1 MNEQRNLRDA
11 VDGWATRILAAWQK
25 TVSNIVETGQALIDA
40 KADLDHGAFLKMVEG
55 RLPFQ
60 RRTAE
65 RLMTIA
71 SHSVLSNASHAS
83 HLPASWMTLAELAR
97 LDASTVERL
106 IESGEI
112 NPRLERK
119 GVARL
124 LPPPKP
130 KAIPKKAAPA
140 AKPRQTGPV
149 FARPVVIKSEIV
161 PPVMYVPPKTV
172 EPEITPPPKF
182 VYPAPA
188 KSAGPVIEGEIIPY
202 DEAVREGRR
211 LVEQLKIEAPEEF
224 EDEPDPVPP
233 IVHVDPPAPL
243 VGDVMVEH
251 LREELAARDE
261 EIEGHKAHIS
271 SLISL
276 AEEKDCEIVEL
287 RAARASL
294 EDRVR
299 RLEIERADEFANFLL
314 HYCGRD
320 DVETKA
326 LMEGAKEF
334 IPGVF
339 EALERSLAARQEPA
353 PEPVEEPA
361 PPIPLTWGD
370 FLEAYSKADD
380 HGPLDGN
387 SPEAHFVRW
396 ADAHGFDIDGY
407 AGAPSEVKRL
417 WLLVAKNCSVH
428 SVARNIYQETSAVIL
443 KRYGSGRRVSVATMA
458 TDLKCRQKDIAN
470 TLDVMFQFDFDGL
483 LVREK
488 VGRETLWT
496 IRRPTKE
503 VAQ

>member
-25 TVSNIVETGQALIDA
+25 TVSNIVETGRALIDA

-224 EDEPDPVPP
+224 EDEPDRVPP
-233 IVHVDPPAPL
+233 LVHVDAAP
-243 VGDVMVEH
+243 GDVVAEH
-251 LREELAARDE
+251 LHDELAACAE
-261 EIEGHKAHIS
+261 EILRLENVIAVLKAQV
-271 SLISL
+271 
-276 AEEKDCEIVEL
+276 AERKQEIIHFQ
-287 RAARASL
+287 ARYASL
-294 EDRVR
+294 EDRLKRQVER
-299 RLEIERADEFANFLL
+299 VERAFMFLWDWLRDHGDRLPPNSENAKTLEERLAFIEALIEQDARQPAAPPAVPEPAAQTWNQFVAIYRAIEAPLPMDHPKLIAGMVAWADENG
-314 HYCGRD
+314 H
-320 DVETKA
+320 DVEQII
-326 LMEGAKEF
+326 GAPQEAVEIWTMTAKNFRGQTVAGNSQRENTAKILQRFSDGRRHSIAAMASSLSLKEK
-334 IPGVF
+334 
-339 EALERSLAARQEPA
+339 
-353 PEPVEEPA
+353 
-361 PPIPLTWGD
+361 
-370 FLEAYSKADD
+370 FLEGVLDMMFRADHRGMITRD
-380 HGPLDGN
+380 ADGK
-387 SPEAHFVRW
+387 SFK
-396 ADAHGFDIDGY
+396 Y
-407 AGAPSEVKRL
+407 
-417 WLLVAKNCSVH
+417 
-428 SVARNIYQETSAVIL
+428 
-443 KRYGSGRRVSVATMA
+443 TM
-458 TDLKCRQKDIAN
+458 
-470 TLDVMFQFDFDGL
+470 
-483 LVREK
+483 
-488 VGRETLWT
+488 
-496 IRRPTKE
+496 RRPAK
-503 VAQ
+503 